1 LKRLERLGPII
12 VHIVRNGGTILII
25 NRVLDKEVSYLS
37 KVFKLRPFSNVVN
50 VFTDRWI
57 DGAFSNFLNFKFLN
71 LRQLPSLVFLSDF
84 TGSKNLLDEAYFL
97 RIPVV
102 ALVDT
107 RVHTDTILQ
116 KIFMPLPSS
125 NSIKSLFFFFNFLK
139 HYVEKGLYCRDYV
152 GTRDLL
158 FQNWKSLKDISD
170 KKEEVKSEFF
180 VNLFSKL
187 KRRKF
192 VFYLDGYIDYISGH
206 INEDDIDNKEREKNL
221 GTNHSN
227 LINTHENIEGVKL
240 RHLDEKSLVRVN
252 AKAIF
257 HRGFIQRFK
266 GVLKHSNVKL
276 IEKYDIDKR
285 FFTRFGTPITLKH
298 IKLRQ
303 QRNVKKQQAKVK
315 QAYI

>member
-1 LKRLERLGPII
+1 MFQKNEILNIKYFMDLGLHLGNRVHNRATWMQGFILGSRGSSCDVLNVQELLKRLERLGPII
-12 VHIVRNGGTILII
+12 IHTVRNGGTILII
-25 NRVLDKEVSYLS
+25 NRMLDTEVSYLS
-37 KVFKLRPFSNVVN
+37 KIFKLRPFSNVVN

-84 TGSKNLLDEAYFL
+84 TDSKNLLDEAYFL

-158 FQNWKSLKDISD
+158 FQN
-170 KKEEVKSEFF
+170 
-180 VNLFSKL
+180 
-187 KRRKF
+187 
-192 VFYLDGYIDYISGH
+192 
-206 INEDDIDNKEREKNL
+206 
-221 GTNHSN
+221 
-227 LINTHENIEGVKL
+227 
-240 RHLDEKSLVRVN
+240 
-252 AKAIF
+252 
-257 HRGFIQRFK
+257 
-266 GVLKHSNVKL
+266 
-276 IEKYDIDKR
+276 
-285 FFTRFGTPITLKH
+285 
-298 IKLRQ
+298 
-303 QRNVKKQQAKVK
+303 
-315 QAYI
+315 